1 MKKRKRV
8 GLYGGTFSPV
18 HNGHVEAALRFA
30 DQYELDK
37 LYIIPASVPPHKNI
51 YPFVSE
57 NARFNMLHL
66 AFSSN
71 PLYNN
76 TIIVSDYEFN
86 APKPSYS
93 YNTVKHFM
101 QTENADIFFLC
112 GTDMLLS
119 LDQWYKADELLLMCN
134 FVFMRRSDSDL
145 SQNSEII
152 RDKIQL
158 LTERYGASISELKG
172 NIIDISSSEIRTM
185 LKNREDV
192 SDYLPQEVIDYIN
205 NNHLYRS

>member
-1 MKKRKRV
+1 MEKRKKV

-18 HNGHVEAALRFA
+18 HKGHIEAALRFV

-51 YPFVSE
+51 DPFVSE
-57 NARFNMLHL
+57 KARFNMLHL

-76 TIIVSDYEFN
+76 TIVVSDHEFN

-145 SQNSEII
+145 VQNSKII
-152 RDKIQL
+152 HDKIQF
-158 LTERYGASISELKG
+158 LT
-172 NIIDISSSEIRTM
+172 
-185 LKNREDV
+185 KNTV
-192 SDYLPQEVIDYIN
+192 HQ
-205 NNHLYRS
+205 YRSLREILLIFLLLKYAQC